1 MFSGGEKKS
10 FYKLNFVIGTI
21 TIALKL
27 KQLIHYEQKQH
38 IFLHLGFST
47 LKAAESSIFSVYSCF
62 YRCLPCNQEQVK
74 NTENQDYRPLGGYFE
89 VEHSDFQ
96 VQF

>member
-10 FYKLNFVIGTI
+10 FYKLNLVIGTI
-21 TIALKL
+21 IIALKL
-27 KQLIHYEQKQH
+27 KQVIHYVQNNVLSS
-38 IFLHLGFST
+38 IYAVST
-47 LKAAESSIFSVYSCF
+47 LKAAKSSIFSVYSCF

-74 NTENQDYRPLGGYFE
+74 NTENQDYRSLGGYFE